1 VLAIF
6 TLLLE
11 VYVIETPIRG
21 LRIPPGG
28 RYSEAENAFAFSLK
42 RTRAFE
48 RETGFIGTDQE
59 HVISEPSARIGF
71 CEKVG
76 KHE

>member
-6 TLLLE
+6 TLLLK
-11 VYVIETPIRG
+11 VYMIETPIQG
-21 LRIPPGG
+21 LRIPLRG
-28 RYSEAENAFAFSLK
+28 RHSEVENAFAFCLE

-48 RETGFIGTDQE
+48 RETEFIGTDRE
-59 HVISEPSARIGF
+59 HVISEPSARTVF

-76 KHE
+76 KRE